1 VLNDGRRQIVALR
14 LPGDCLGYLEENG
27 RYVFDGHALTD
38 VEACAFDRRQYDAYA
53 ARNPDLGA
61 AMTDV
66 LAAALS
72 QASQALVVLAQLQST
87 ARVAHFLLKID
98 ELYRERQLAT
108 KPLSLF
114 MSFTDIGDYLG
125 LRVETV
131 SRAFGKLKKRGLI
144 KAVGTEQVVIL
155 DRAKLRELGKT

>member
-1 VLNDGRRQIVALR
+1 
-14 LPGDCLGYLEENG
+14 
-27 RYVFDGHALTD
+27 
-38 VEACAFDRRQYDAYA
+38 
-53 ARNPDLGA
+53 
-61 AMTDV
+61 
-66 LAAALS
+66 
-72 QASQALVVLAQLQST
+72 
-87 ARVAHFLLKID
+87 
-98 ELYRERQLAT
+98 
-108 KPLSLF
+108 

>member
-1 VLNDGRRQIVALR
+1 MV
-14 LPGDCLGYLEENG
+14 
-27 RYVFDGHALTD
+27 VFD
-38 VEACAFDRRQYDAYA
+38 
-53 ARNPDLGA
+53 
-61 AMTDV
+61 
-66 LAAALS
+66 
-72 QASQALVVLAQLQST
+72 
-87 ARVAHFLLKID
+87 LLI
-98 ELYRERQLAT
+98 YRERPLAT